1 MSDAVVEEALTSTS
15 GGSGLLGWLR
25 KPEPVAVT
33 GRLSTWPMWV
43 LGLAV
48 LLDSLDQY
56 IVRGNADQIERAF
69 HVGDF
74 SIGLLFSAFIVVNG
88 LATMP
93 AAYLGDRFN
102 RTSIMAVTITVW
114 SVLSALGGLVPAGAF
129 ALLLV
134 LRGSLGFGQAVTD
147 PSGSSLLADYY
158 GIERR
163 GRAFS
168 IQQALSYVGLGSGL
182 TIGSF
187 FGTHFGHIG
196 WRLGFGV
203 SIVPGL
209 IIAFICWRLPE
220 PRRGSA
226 DRAHVTHHEG
236 LEVGGQKRTM
246 FPNGVGVFARDMV
259 IGLRDDVKTILRI
272 PTMAYALVGV
282 STILFAVTAV
292 ATWMPTLYQ
301 RQFHLSQA
309 AANSAFGALA
319 IVAGIPGTIIGGW
332 LADRMVEKVRGARVV
347 IPGVCIAISGTGFMI
362 SFIPMPF
369 APAYAIQL
377 LAFVVAAASVPAL
390 RAGLSDSVPAHLRGA
405 GFGAFNLASILFG
418 SAAAPLATSAVATAF
433 GGDYRV
439 AFSILMPLTIVGAVF
454 LLAARR
460 HIEEDTAKIFQAVV
474 TAMAAES
481 ATPS

>member
-1 MSDAVVEEALTSTS
+1 MAGAVAQEQ
-15 GGSGLLGWLR
+15 
-25 KPEPVAVT
+25 VAGRP
-33 GRLSTWPMWV
+33 GRLPRFLAKPAPLAPSGRLGTWPMWV

-48 LLDSLDQY
+48 MLDSLDQY
-56 IVRGNADQIERAF
+56 IVRGNANQIERAF
-69 HVGDF
+69 RVGDF
-74 SIGLLFSAFIVVNG
+74 SIGLLFSAFIIVNG
-88 LATMP
+88 LTTMP

-102 RTSIMAVTITVW
+102 RTSIMAVTITAW

-168 IQQALSYVGLGSGL
+168 LQQCLSYVGLGLGL
-182 TIGSF
+182 SIGSF

-203 SIVPGL
+203 SILPGL
-209 IIAFICWRLPE
+209 ATAFICWRLPE

-226 DRAHVTHHEG
+226 DRGHVTHHEG
-236 LEVGGQKRTM
+236 LEVASERLTM
-246 FPNGVGVFARDMV
+246 FPHGIRRFFLDMAV
-259 IGLRDDVKTILRI
+259 GLRDDVRTILRI

-292 ATWMPTLYQ
+292 STWMPTLYQ

-309 AANSAFGALA
+309 ASNSAFGALA
-319 IVAGIPGTIIGGW
+319 IVAGIPGTLIGGA
-332 LADRMVEKVRGARVV
+332 LADRWVEKVAGARVV
-347 IPGVCIAISGTGFMI
+347 IPGVCIAASGSLFMV

-369 APAYAIQL
+369 APAYTIQL
-377 LAFVVAAASVPAL
+377 IAFVIAAASVPAL

-405 GFGAFNLASILFG
+405 GFGAFNLASIVFG
-418 SAAAPLATSAVATAF
+418 AAAAPVATSAVAGAF

-460 HIEEDTAKIFQAVV
+460 HIDKDTAKIFEAVV
-474 TAMAAES
+474 TAMAAEAGERGS
-481 ATPS
+481 D